1 MQMQFA
7 FAYLEESLENDNNDL
22 VLMTR
27 MVAWNWIV
35 PPQDAEARDY
45 QIRDSIITLFDTRLR
60 S

>member
-1 MQMQFA
+1 MQFA
-7 FAYLEESLENDNNDL
+7 FAYLEESLENDNKDL
-22 VLMTR
+22 VLVR

-35 PPQDAEARDY
+35 PPQDAESRDY